1 MEDVL
6 STDHLQAEGN
16 WKSIWNLKV
25 PPKLK
30 HFLWRVTRGC
40 LPTRTNLRRR
50 GIDCTTGCVFCQE
63 HFESEWHVFVACSKA
78 REMWTAA
85 GIHYLLEQK
94 FNEAEGIK
102 ELM

>member
-1 MEDVL
+1 MFNQMDASPVKAL
-6 STDHLQAEGN
+6 PLPQVDDPDRVS
-16 WKSIWNLKV
+16 WK
-25 PPKLK
+25 
-30 HFLWRVTRGC
+30 F
-40 LPTRTNLRRR
+40 
-50 GIDCTTGCVFCQE
+50 TTSE